1 MRKIELRLNLGKKD
15 LVGIITEQESG
26 SLSFEYTEKW
36 VKSGFYIDPMIPLE
50 FKGILSKDQI
60 DGLLERL
67 PSKDNPRYE
76 EHCAAWGI
84 KKDETDLM
92 ILLSTLGHKSASSI
106 ELFPIGFRPGIWSQ
120 IS

>member
-1 MRKIELRLNLGKKD
+1 VRKIELRLNLGKKD
-15 LVGIITEQESG
+15 LVWTITEQESG
-26 SLSFEYTEKW
+26 SLFFEYLEKW

-67 PSKDNPRYE
+67 PSTDNPRYE
-76 EHCAAWGI
+76 EHCLAWGI

-92 ILLSTLGHKSASSI
+92 VLLVTLGHKSASSI
-106 ELFPIGFRPGIWSQ
+106 EFFPVGFNPGIWSK